1 MRSADSPTTSWTSH
15 ALNSGTIYAATYRG
29 VSVLPRSVSY
39 GIGHASTFLA
49 WRLMHAT
56 TDALVHNLR
65 VVFPTESDAALR
77 QRALATYRSYARDV
91 IDFIRGLRLS
101 REEARDL
108 FLFDNRETVDELL
121 HAGRGM
127 LLVSAHHG
135 NWEMGGI
142 LLRRAYDYP
151 LSVLAMTEAS
161 PEANRL
167 RDTIRQTL
175 GIDTISVRQ
184 SMDTALQIRRKLSEG
199 QLVALLVDRH
209 VGRDRVPVTLFE
221 RQALFLRT
229 PALMAYLTGAPLVP
243 VSLERRDDGRFL
255 VHLGAPIFVGRDGDR
270 ETLVQ
275 NATQRVAE
283 AIEARVRARPE
294 LWYQFYRY
302 WDVAGDGATR

>member
-1 MRSADSPTTSWTSH
+1 MRRADSPITSWTTH
-15 ALNSGTIYAATYRG
+15 ALNSGSIYATTYR
-29 VSVLPRSVSY
+29 SVRILPRAVSY

-49 WRLMHAT
+49 WQLMRAT
-56 TDALVHNLR
+56 TDALVDNLR
-65 VVFPTESDAALR
+65 AIFPTASDAVLR
-77 QRALATYRSYARDV
+77 RQALATYRSYACDV
-91 IDFIRGLRLS
+91 IDFIRSLRLS
-101 REEARDL
+101 REAAREL
-108 FLFDNRETVDELL
+108 FVFDNRETVDALL

-167 RDTIRQTL
+167 RDTIRREL

-209 VGRDRVPVTLFE
+209 VGRDSVPVTLFG
-221 RQALFLRT
+221 RQAFFLRT
-229 PALMAYLTGAPLVP
+229 PALMAYLSGAPLVP
-243 VSLERRDDGRFL
+243 VSIERRDDGRFL
-255 VHLGAPIFVGRDGDR
+255 VHLSAPIFVGRDGDR
-270 ETLVQ
+270 EALVQ
-275 NATQRVAE
+275 EATQRVAD
-283 AIEARVRARPE
+283 AIEARVRARPD
-294 LWYQFYRY
+294 LWYHFYRY
-302 WDVAGDGATR
+302 WDA